1 MTTASL
7 PALTAILAG
16 MEKLQ
21 KSTNGYVKWISR
33 RGEAYEDKEKALPIG
48 YVGRMMV
55 THGEDY
61 EPDSEYGNSLIG
73 TYRS

>member
-1 MTTASL
+1 
-7 PALTAILAG
+7 

-33 RGEAYEDKEKALPIG
+33 RGEAYDDKEKGLPIG

-73 TYRS
+73 MYNMAPLPPLQTRSNKCL